1 MEVEPDSRL
10 NSVCINFEDKIFM
23 AKYHMN
29 KPNLEITDAAALG
42 GLIRRSKY
50 MSVAMC
56 SKDGSPY
63 IVTLSCGYDEANN
76 RFYFHCSKKGH
87 KLDIISENPAVCAT
101 IIEDGGYVKND
112 CIHLYRTA
120 VIWGKMTAVDDAS
133 EKIRAFEILFA
144 HLEDEPEKM
153 KACFIKDG
161 ESYAGVCVLRLDVE
175 KIDCKS
181 NIKI

>member
-1 MEVEPDSRL
+1 
-10 NSVCINFEDKIFM
+10 M

-29 KPNLEITDAAALG
+29 KKNLEITSSAVIGD
-42 GLIRRSKY
+42 LIRRSKY
-50 MSVAMC
+50 MSLAMC
-56 SKDGSPY
+56 AKNGSPY
-63 IVTLSCGYDEANN
+63 IVTLSYGYDEANN

-87 KLDIISENPAVCAT
+87 KTDIIEENSAVCAT
-101 IIEDGGYVKND
+101 IIEDGGYVKDD

-120 VIWGKMTAVDDAS
+120 VIWGKMTAVDDAD
-133 EKIRAFEILFA
+133 EKKHAFEILFN

-153 KACFIKDG
+153 KARFIKDG
-161 ESYAGVCVLRLDVE
+161 ESYAGVCVLRLDAE